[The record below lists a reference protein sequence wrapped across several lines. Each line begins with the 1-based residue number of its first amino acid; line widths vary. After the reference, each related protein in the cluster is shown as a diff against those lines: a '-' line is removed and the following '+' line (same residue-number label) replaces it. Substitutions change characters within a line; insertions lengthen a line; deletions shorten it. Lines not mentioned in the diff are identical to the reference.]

1 MANPKTLPTDQDV
14 HEFLDGI
21 ADEKKRRDAYD
32 LLALMQQVTGEAPRM
47 WGESIVGFGQ
57 YHYEYK
63 SGHTGTW
70 PLVGFSP
77 RKQNLTLYLMTGFD
91 GYDDL
96 MSRLGKYKTSVAC
109 LYLKKLADVDQAV
122 LRELVQRC
130 AEHMR
135 HTYPTP

>member
-1 MANPKTLPTDQDV
+1 MADAKTKPTDQDV

-32 LLALMQQVTGEAPRM
+32 VLALMQEVTGEAPRM

-57 YHYEYK
+57 YHYKYK

-77 RKQNLTLYLMTGFD
+77 RKQNLTLYIMAGFD
-91 GYDDL
+91 HDDL

-109 LYLKKLADVDQAV
+109 LYLKKLADVDQDV

-130 AEHMR
+130 VEHMR
-135 HTYPTP
+135 RTYPTP

>member
-1 MANPKTLPTDQDV
+1 MAELKTQPTDQDV

-32 LLALMQQVTGEAPRM
+32 VLALMQEVTGEAPRM

-57 YHYEYK
+57 YHYKYK

-77 RKQNLTLYLMTGFD
+77 RKQNLTLYIMAGFD
-91 GYDDL
+91 HDDL

-109 LYLKKLADVDQAV
+109 LYLKKLADVDQDV

-130 AEHMR
+130 VEHMR
-135 HTYPTP
+135 RTYPTP